1 MRETKEIQPTPRRE
15 VESSRWRSA
24 ERPDNGSNSSK
35 GCGPSSG
42 ASKDN
47 AHKRIKLTR
56 HAWL

>member
-1 MRETKEIQPTPRRE
+1 MRETKEIKSTPRPE
-15 VESSRWRSA
+15 LESARWKTS
-24 ERPDNGSNSSK
+24 ERPDNGSKSSK

-47 AHKRIKLTR
+47 AHKRVKLTR